1 MPGQRRGGEGRLM
14 SAPATTMKVAAPVVL
29 DLEARLVEVG
39 LVMDGRLALA
49 NLSFEVDTAH
59 IPAADPIPE
68 ITAPLPLTPTAVPC
82 PYPTPI
88 AATLHR
94 ARLRL
99 DAAGWCT
106 GQLRDEQGARCLIGV
121 IQAAASTR
129 GQADD
134 ACVLLLEAIRR
145 DFPTA
150 ETVPSWNDNQ
160 RDPRL
165 PARYLDRAAELAHA
179 RGL

>member
-1 MPGQRRGGEGRLM
+1 MR
-14 SAPATTMKVAAPVVL
+14 APTATATAAVPVEL
-29 DLEARLVEVG
+29 DLDARLALVG
-39 LVMDGRLALA
+39 AVMDQRLSLA

-68 ITAPLPLTPTAVPC
+68 VTAPLALTPTAAPC

-99 DAAGWCT
+99 DAAGWCV

-121 IQAAASTR
+121 IQAAADSR
-129 GQADD
+129 SHADD

-160 RDPRL
+160 RNPRL
-165 PARYLDRAAELAHA
+165 PGLYLDRAAELAHA

>member
-1 MPGQRRGGEGRLM
+1 M
-14 SAPATTMKVAAPVVL
+14 TTPTLTQASPPTTTPTL
-29 DLEARLVEVG
+29 DLDARMAL
-39 LVMDGRLALA
+39 RLAVMHERCALA
-49 NLSFEVDTAH
+49 VLAVDVNSAH
-59 IPAADPIPE
+59 ITLPE
-68 ITAPLPLTPTAVPC
+68 LPQITAPLPLTPTAAPC
-82 PYPTPI
+82 PYPTPV

-106 GQLRDEQGARCLIGV
+106 GQLRDEQGAACLIGA
-121 IQAAASTR
+121 IRTEAPSR
-129 GQADD
+129 GAADD
-134 ACVLLLEAIRR
+134 ACVILLEAIRR

-150 ETVPSWNDNQ
+150 DTVPSWNDNQ

-165 PARYLDRAAELAHA
+165 PVRYLDRAAELAHN

>member
-1 MPGQRRGGEGRLM
+1 MATVVQSRVE
-14 SAPATTMKVAAPVVL
+14 PAVL
-29 DLEARLVEVG
+29 DLEAQLALRGAL
-39 LVMDGRLALA
+39 MDGKLATA
-49 NLSFEVDTAH
+49 AVAFEVNTAH
-59 IPAADPIPE
+59 IASADPIPE
-68 ITAPLPLTPTAVPC
+68 VAAPLPLTPATAPC

-99 DAAGWCT
+99 DAGGWCT
-106 GQLRDEQGARCLIGV
+106 GQLRDEQGARCLIGS
-121 IQAAASTR
+121 IRAEAPSR
-129 GQADD
+129 GAADD

-145 DFPTA
+145 DFPTT

-160 RDPRL
+160 RDPRM
-165 PARYLDRAAELAHA
+165 PALYLDRAAELAHA

>member
-1 MPGQRRGGEGRLM
+1 M
-14 SAPATTMKVAAPVVL
+14 SAPATATTAAAPVHL
-29 DLEARLVEVG
+29 DLDA
-39 LVMDGRLALA
+39 RLALVGA
-49 NLSFEVDTAH
+49 VMDERCALAVLAVDVNSAH
-59 IPAADPIPE
+59 IAVPELPAV
-68 ITAPLPLTPTAVPC
+68 TAPLPLTPTAAPC
-82 PYPTPI
+82 PYPTPV

-94 ARLRL
+94 SRLRL

-160 RDPRL
+160 HDPRL